1 MSQTA
6 PEHISDQPFI
16 DHKLAGARYQIDT
29 LRRLVEEAGHQDAAE
44 SCACAAIEQLL
55 QVVAAALQQ
64 LNLQLP
70 QPLPA
75 SRVNLRNLRDEFQS
89 VQAESA
95 GLQLFEQAERPGVW
109 LDRLRQQQLGSTFAP
124 LLRQIDGGYQLYR
137 DPLEPDAG
145 VEPEAPAEYL
155 DQAARQVEMLVR
167 RAGARMPDDTL
178 RFREGRRKQTR
189 RLI

>member
-1 MSQTA
+1 MSQA
-6 PEHISDQPFI
+6 VPEHDSIEPFI
-16 DHKLAGARYQIDT
+16 DRKLAGARHQIDA
-29 LRRLVEEAGHQDAAE
+29 LRRLSNGNDDAAAE
-44 SCACAAIEQLL
+44 SCACAAIEQIL

-75 SRVNLRNLRDEFQS
+75 SRVSLRNLRDEFQT

-95 GLQLFEQAERPGVW
+95 SLPLFEQAERPGAW
-109 LDRLRQQQLGSTFAP
+109 LDRLRQQQLGATFAP
-124 LLRQIDGGYQLYR
+124 LLRQRDGSDQILR

-145 VEPEAPAEYL
+145 VEPAAPADYL
-155 DQAARQVEMLVR
+155 AQAARQAEMLVR
-167 RAGARMPDDTL
+167 LAAARTPDDAM
-178 RFREGRRKQTR
+178 RFREGQRKQTR